1 MAAYQVSAV
10 QLNGGGYYLG
20 CHVTL
25 QLLLAQGSL
34 APVQIQV
41 PDGIWDDDHHS
52 DDNFACKTLTM
63 TSTLFLV
70 KSLLYGL
77 VLSERLC
84 SELRSE
90 FLKEEHSVIHNPC

>member
-10 QLNGGGYYLG
+10 QLNGGGYYMG

-41 PDGIWDDDHHS
+41 PDGTWDDDHHS

-63 TSTLFLV
+63 TSPLFW
-70 KSLLYGL
+70 SNHCCM
-77 VLSERLC
+77 VLS
-84 SELRSE
+84 SQSAY
-90 FLKEEHSVIHNPC
+90 VVN